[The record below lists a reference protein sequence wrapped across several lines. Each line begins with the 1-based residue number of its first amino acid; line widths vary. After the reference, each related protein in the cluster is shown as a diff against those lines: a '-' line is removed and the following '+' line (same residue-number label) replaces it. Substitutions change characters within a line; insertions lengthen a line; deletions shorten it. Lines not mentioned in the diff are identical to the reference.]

1 MRLLFT
7 SAVSLVFACIPFC
20 AGSGAVDLM
29 SEAFG
34 PIDAG
39 DALGNGRL
47 TVTFSTTGRIASVH
61 WPSPG
66 YFDQI
71 TYALRAGEQGQL
83 FVPEEDGLYWAVR
96 TSDAFF
102 RELDDD
108 FGRCLHGRPS
118 VTRLSIPQLEAQPA
132 CVVGGGGKTGA
143 PSFFVH
149 GERDLLV
156 ARFELSEA
164 APPCTVYWCANFT
177 PCTRLLPEWPAA
189 DSMLDYANDF
199 AVFTPDQGRTIV
211 HFRPEKLRG
220 SDWNRAREL
229 AAAGGQAPGWQDFG
243 EGVWIAQSPDQP
255 PTGFECGVS
264 GAASSACA
272 QVKAGALSGQTAAVG
287 DCDSAFEFSS
297 GTPARGNA
305 AASFTVYIAFGR
317 TYAAAV
323 ENLGYARQRG
333 YDALLRETV
342 EQWQRRLG
350 FSGPSLQPHERLLDV
365 LLTCMDRDT
374 GALVRMPVASPP
386 LHLDIPRTGVM
397 GAYALSV
404 AGRHD
409 LVRQRVDFYLSAVRR
424 QGAPGSPLGS
434 LPAGLYANGSDAAP
448 RLILDVEAVAW
459 VLWLCEH
466 HAAAL
471 PSDERAAFIE
481 QAWPALELA
490 TDFLAGWS
498 DPRTGLP
505 RTAFNPRTL
514 RDDLSPELAIHTH
527 MGLTCALALAATNGQ
542 DRAEWR
548 QRAQELETLIR
559 ARYIGADGFWQ
570 VERPERFWNISLVP
584 ANHPRWQST
593 LDAALDEVSALRIEP
608 DRASELLLAALRIP
622 PAQAGV
628 KEKAIHLLESGRF
641 DRAALPPQSGS
652 SVPDSYRAALQYVAW
667 KEALRVTA
675 PLANGSI
682 LPSP

>member
-1 MRLLFT
+1 MRRLFICAASSALAGLLF
-7 SAVSLVFACIPFC
+7 S
-20 AGSGAVDLM
+20 AGSSAVDLM
-29 SEAFG
+29 TEAFG
-34 PIDAG
+34 PVDAG

-66 YFDQI
+66 YFDQL
-71 TYALRAGEQGQL
+71 TYTLRTGEQGQL
-83 FVPEEDGLYWAVR
+83 WVPEGHGLYWAVR

-108 FGRCLHGRPS
+108 FDRCLQGRPS
-118 VTRLSIPQLEAQPA
+118 VARLSIPQMDAAPA
-132 CVVGGGGKTGA
+132 CVVGGGGKTGV

-164 APPCTVYWCANFT
+164 APPCKVYWCANFT

-189 DSMLDYANDF
+189 DALLDYANDF
-199 AVFTPDQGRTIV
+199 AVFTPDQGQTIV
-211 HFRPEKLRG
+211 HFRPKKLRG

-229 AAAGGQAPGWQDFG
+229 LAEGGQAPGWQDFR
-243 EGVWIAQSPDQP
+243 EGVWIAQSPDQS
-255 PTGFECGVS
+255 PTGYECGVS
-264 GAASSACA
+264 GTPSSACER
-272 QVKAGALSGQTAAVG
+272 VRIGALRGQSAAVG
-287 DCDSAFEFSS
+287 DCDSAFEFSCA
-297 GTPARGNA
+297 TPANGEA
-305 AASFTVYIAFGR
+305 PATFTVYIAFGD

-323 ENLGYARQRG
+323 ESLDYARQKG
-333 YDALLRETV
+333 YNELLRETV

-350 FSGPSLQPHERLLDV
+350 SSEPGLRPHERLLDV
-365 LLTCMDRDT
+365 LLTCLDRDT
-374 GALVRMPVASPP
+374 GALVRMPLASPP
-386 LHLDIPRTGVM
+386 LHMDIPRSGVM
-397 GAYALSV
+397 GAYALSA

-409 LVRQRVDFYLSAVRR
+409 LVRKRVDFYLSALRT
-424 QGAPGSPLGS
+424 QSAPGCPPGS
-434 LPAGLYANGSDAAP
+434 IPAGLYADGSDAVP

-459 VLWLCEH
+459 VLWLCDH

-471 PSDERAAFIE
+471 PPEERAAFIE
-481 QAWPALELA
+481 EAWPALELSA
-490 TDFLAGWS
+490 EFLAGWS
-498 DPRTGLP
+498 NPRTGLP
-505 RTAFNPRTL
+505 RSAFNPKTL
-514 RDDLSPELAIHTH
+514 RDDLSPELAIRTH
-527 MGLTCALALAATNGQ
+527 MGLASALALAATKGQ

-559 ARYIGADGFWQ
+559 ARYLGADGFWQ

-593 LDAALDEVSALRIEP
+593 LDAALDDVSALRIEP
-608 DRASELLLAALRIP
+608 DRASELLFAALHIP

-641 DRAALPPQSGS
+641 DRAALPSQSGAC
-652 SVPDSYRAALQYVAW
+652 VPDSYRAALQFLAW

-675 PLANGSI
+675 PVANGSI
-682 LPSP
+682 LPPP